1 MNTYINYRA
10 YGEVETIDEFETR
23 KEARAML
30 TEYQMAFT
38 EGRLYLSQRPTK
50 QWKDPQP
57 CATQGE
63 RQ

>member
-38 EGRLYLSQRPTK
+38 EGNLYLSQRPTK

-57 CATQGE
+57 
-63 RQ
+63 